1 MKKLLI
7 AVALG
12 VVAVSPV
19 NAKTSKTK
27 TNQTLAPFDLS
38 CDDIAE
44 ITKSVMQLRQANA
57 PIQDAMRLA
66 DGSFTG
72 VNRIVVKG
80 LTIDAYSHPLYS
92 TDEYKQ
98 REITEYS
105 NNKYVGCM
113 LETAKEVSKYQ

>member
-7 AVALG
+7 AVILAT
-12 VVAVSPV
+12 VAVSPTY
-19 NAKTSKTK
+19 AKTSKAK
-27 TNQTLAPFDLS
+27 NNQTLAPYNLS

-44 ITKSVMQLRQANA
+44 ITKSVMQLRQTNA
-57 PIQDAMRLA
+57 PIQDAMKLA
-66 DGSFTG
+66 NGSFTG

>member
-7 AVALG
+7 AVVLG

-27 TNQTLAPFDLS
+27 TNQTLAPYDLS
-38 CDDIAE
+38 CDDIAD
-44 ITKSVMQLRQANA
+44 ITRSVMQLRQANA

-66 DGSFTG
+66 DSSFTG

-80 LTIDAYSHPLYS
+80 LTIDAYSRPLYS
-92 TDEYKQ
+92 TDEYKK

>member
-1 MKKLLI
+1 MKKFLL
-7 AVALG
+7 ALALV

-66 DGSFTG
+66 DGSFIG
-72 VNRIVVKG
+72 VNRIFVKG

-105 NNKYVGCM
+105 NDKYVQCM
-113 LETAKEVSKYQ
+113 IKTAKEISKYQ